1 MWNMY
6 FESDCVYMVAGTIKI
21 ILELTKIVI
30 HIRGC
35 WTFFLPF
42 SPVPLLFF
50 FPHPYFPISPLISSL
65 HLSFPSHVPTGQG
78 YCHLSP
84 PRSSRKRIVI
94 YSFNRLFSVSSVLTV
109 LTLLPVHTCL
119 HLWTGTCL
127 CFLKDIGFSWRD
139 PWWQR
144 LGHILDSLA
153 FTDHNSESGNIR
165 PTNYSLGETSCLGK
179 QA

>member
-1 MWNMY
+1 MVKHILKLVPEEFVNRELSTMWNMY
-6 FESDCVYMVAGTIKI
+6 FESDCIYMVAGAIKI

-35 WTFFLPF
+35 WAFFLPF

-109 LTLLPVHTCL
+109 LTLPPRPYLFTPLDRYV
-119 HLWTGTCL
+119 
-127 CFLKDIGFSWRD
+127 FVF
-139 PWWQR
+139 PQ
-144 LGHILDSLA
+144 GHWI
-153 FTDHNSESGNIR
+153 
-165 PTNYSLGETSCLGK
+165 
-179 QA
+179 